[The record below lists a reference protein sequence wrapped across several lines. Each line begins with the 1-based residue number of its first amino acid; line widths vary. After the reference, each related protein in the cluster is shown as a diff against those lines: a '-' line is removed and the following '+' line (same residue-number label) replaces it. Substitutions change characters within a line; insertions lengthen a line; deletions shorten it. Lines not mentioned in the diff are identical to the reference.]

1 MTREMEGQVGM
12 FAPDIWFS
20 RTSADYLAPTVE
32 RTSRPSSR
40 KSSGSSAPNAPMCL
54 CLTRGGASADRSAAW
69 ERTSSPFPWLGEYTM
84 HSTTVY
90 RNGEKDYAFW
100 LTSTDTP
107 HPQFCLTLNLSER
120 PRTDNPTR
128 LSDILESN
136 PDPKYS
142 LSAVACAGIIRRAD
156 NRGKE
161 LPEQLKTALK
171 AQIERSKA
179 QKPSARPRTR

>member
-1 MTREMEGQVGM
+1 MTNEMEGQVGM
-12 FAPDIWFS
+12 FDRDIWYGKMS
-20 RTSADYLAPTVE
+20 QAHSVPTVE
-32 RTSRPSSR
+32 RTSKPSLR
-40 KSSGSSAPNAPMCL
+40 KSSGSSAPNAPMYL
-54 CLTRGGASADRSAAW
+54 CLARGGGASADRSAAW
-69 ERTSSPFPWLGEYTM
+69 ERTSNPFPWLGEYTM
-84 HSTTVY
+84 RSTTVY

-128 LSDILESN
+128 LSDVLESN

-142 LSAVACAGIIRRAD
+142 LSAVACAGILRRAT

-161 LPEQLKTALK
+161 LPEQLETALK
-171 AQIERSKA
+171 AQQERERERENA
-179 QKPSARPRTR
+179 ELVG